1 VFAGS
6 ANYEDGQSEGSAV
19 RQYDLARHAVDESLG
34 AQESSTGPLALAD
47 IDGGGHWAL
56 FVGGRVIPG
65 RYPEPASS
73 RIYRY
78 DGAKFQLDPENTKT
92 LARVGLVSGAVWSD
106 LDGDG
111 YPELILAC
119 EWGPVRIFR
128 NDRSHLVAWDAPVT
142 NNQQPAT
149 DNQQK
154 VTLNQIT
161 GCWNGV
167 STGDFDGDG
176 QMDIVA
182 ANWGRNTKYQRYLDR
197 PAKIFYG
204 DFNRA
209 GKVAVVEAFYD
220 PDLRKVVPWPDL
232 DALSRALP
240 FVLERFPTC
249 RAYSTAGVL
258 EVLGTSQVGELSAST
273 LDSMIF
279 LNRGGR
285 FDAKPLPPE
294 AQFAPAFAVC
304 VGDYDGDGSE
314 DIFLSQNFF
323 DVDAETSRYDAG
335 LGLWLRGDGRGNF
348 QAVPG
353 RESGVKIFGEQ
364 RGAALCDYDRD
375 GRVDLVVT
383 QNGAETKL
391 YHNMGGQAGLRVR
404 LRGPAGNPQ
413 AVGAQMRLSFG
424 TRQGPMREVHAG
436 SGYWSQDST
445 VLVFGTPESPTEIR
459 VRWPGGQV
467 TTSAITEKAAEIS
480 IDSNGKL
487 EVIRMSER

>member
-1 VFAGS
+1 
-6 ANYEDGQSEGSAV
+6 
-19 RQYDLARHAVDESLG
+19 
-34 AQESSTGPLALAD
+34 
-47 IDGGGHWAL
+47 
-56 FVGGRVIPG
+56 
-65 RYPEPASS
+65 
-73 RIYRY
+73 
-78 DGAKFQLDPENTKT
+78 
-92 LARVGLVSGAVWSD
+92 
-106 LDGDG
+106 
-111 YPELILAC
+111 
-119 EWGPVRIFR
+119 
-128 NDRSHLVAWDAPVT
+128 
-142 NNQQPAT
+142 
-149 DNQQK
+149 
-154 VTLNQIT
+154 
-161 GCWNGV
+161 
-167 STGDFDGDG
+167 
-176 QMDIVA
+176 MDIVA

-220 PDLRKVVPWPDL
+220 PDLKKVVPWPDL

-285 FDAKPLPPE
+285 FDGKPLPPE

-304 VGDYDGDGSE
+304 VGDYDGDGNE

-323 DVDAETSRYDAG
+323 EVDAETSRYDAG

-353 RESGVKIFGEQ
+353 RESGVRIFGEQ

-391 YHNMGGQAGLRVR
+391 YHNVGGQAGLRVR
-404 LRGPAGNPQ
+404 LRGPASNPQ
-413 AVGAQMRLSFG
+413 AVGAHMRLSFG

-436 SGYWSQDST
+436 SGYWSQDSAVQ
-445 VLVFGTPESPTEIR
+445 VLGTAEAPTQIQ
-459 VRWPGGQV
+459 VRWPGGRV
-467 TTSAITEKAAEIS
+467 TTSDLREKAREIS
-480 IDSNGKL
+480 VDSTGQL
-487 EVIRMSER
+487 EVIRTSEL